1 MNTARITHV
10 EPALDAGMADQVV
23 TGLIALSTDVVTEYE
38 LRKLLPSDGAGTS
51 ATRIPT
57 DHARFFE

>member
-38 LRKLLPSDGAGTS
+38 LRKLPSDGASTS

-57 DHARFFE
+57 DHARLFE